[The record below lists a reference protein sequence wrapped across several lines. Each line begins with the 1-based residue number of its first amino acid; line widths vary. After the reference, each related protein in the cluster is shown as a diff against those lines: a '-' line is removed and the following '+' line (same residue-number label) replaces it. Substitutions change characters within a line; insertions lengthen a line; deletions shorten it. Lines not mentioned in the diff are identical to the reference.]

1 MSTSVADPTREV
13 NDASHTG
20 SDAFLYDARRVSSS
34 TNDADETAEILA
46 DFDFTNVLR
55 ESIEQAD
62 SGNTRSWEEIKDEM
76 GL

>member
-1 MSTSVADPTREV
+1 MSTSVADATCEV
-13 NDASHTG
+13 KDASHTG
-20 SDAFLYDARRVSSS
+20 SDAFLYDTRCVSSR
-34 TNDADETAEILA
+34 TNDADETAEIFA

-62 SGNTRSWEEIKDEM
+62 FGNIRSWEEIKDEM